1 MAKRLGPAQ
10 PRAVTWKGAGGW
22 VTVWQSRQLN
32 RSRTVAITFHWRGTT
47 SSVSVTSSPSL
58 ESRPPPRAKGRRLG
72 RRSPPALAAGARG
85 RADARG
91 APAGEGLDRRGLG
104 GRHLSLQ
111 LVEGGGRFQLL
122 QLQLVLVEQAL

>member
-58 ESRPPPRAKGRRLG
+58 ESRPPPQHGQ
-72 RRSPPALAAGARG
+72 AAGAAITTRSRG
-85 RADARG
+85 RCSG
-91 APAGEGLDRRGLG
+91 KG
-104 GRHLSLQ
+104 
-111 LVEGGGRFQLL
+111 
-122 QLQLVLVEQAL
+122 